1 MIFVILLFC
10 FFILIS
16 ISSVGGYYYLQTQTT
31 TTTTTIPTT
40 TTPTTTPIPT
50 TTTTTPIT
58 TIPINY
64 IGDTLSN
71 NVILL
76 INQGL
81 KSENNKHYLQYQDN
95 GNLVLYNDNTI
106 VWQSF
111 TSGPGKVKITEQ
123 GKLVIFDNDNT
134 IIWSS

>member
-31 TTTTTIPTT
+31 IPTTIPTT
-40 TTPTTTPIPT
+40 TTPTTTPIP
-50 TTTTTPIT
+50 TTTTPIT